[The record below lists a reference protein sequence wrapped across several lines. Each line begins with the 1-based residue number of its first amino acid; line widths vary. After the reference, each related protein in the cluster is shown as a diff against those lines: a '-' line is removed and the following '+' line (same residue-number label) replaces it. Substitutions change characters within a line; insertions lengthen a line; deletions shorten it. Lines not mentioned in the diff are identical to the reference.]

1 MFTKFGVLPFAFVT
15 EAMLVPVESFLK
27 LILCESNVCSRFFIA
42 VARSHGC
49 FVYYGFCE
57 AFPV

>member
-1 MFTKFGVLPFAFVT
+1 MFTKIGVLPFAFVT
-15 EAMLVPVESFLK
+15 EAMLVPVESLFK
-27 LILCESNVCSRFFIA
+27 LILCESNECSRFFVA

-57 AFPV
+57 AFHV